1 MRYHARMQMS
11 FDLHEFLE
19 AGGMAGKERAAAARA
34 VENERRDWLPIL
46 EDLATQVPT
55 DDLMGQVIL
64 EGEVRRLRRLL
75 GLPLPPTPEVGAA
88 AARADPRPC
97 AAASGA
103 DPGLILARADAPR
116 RAFGGT

>member
-1 MRYHARMQMS
+1 
-11 FDLHEFLE
+11 
-19 AGGMAGKERAAAARA
+19 MAGKERAAAARA

-75 GLPLPPTPEVGAA
+75 GLPLPPTSEAVQRRREQTRDRVRRHR
-88 AARADPRPC
+88 ARLR
-97 AAASGA
+97 G
-103 DPGLILARADAPR
+103 
-116 RAFGGT
+116 

>member
-75 GLPLPPTPEVGAA
+75 GLPLPPTSEAVQRRREQTRDRVRRHR
-88 AARADPRPC
+88 ARLR
-97 AAASGA
+97 G
-103 DPGLILARADAPR
+103 
-116 RAFGGT
+116 

>member
-1 MRYHARMQMS
+1 
-11 FDLHEFLE
+11 
-19 AGGMAGKERAAAARA
+19 MAGKERAAAARA

-75 GLPLPPTPEVGAA
+75 GLPLPPTPEAVQRRREQTRDRVRRHR
-88 AARADPRPC
+88 ARLR
-97 AAASGA
+97 G
-103 DPGLILARADAPR
+103 
-116 RAFGGT
+116 